1 MKTVMAL
8 MTIGLFSLPAV
19 ASDAYGDP
27 FEGWGF
33 VKDDWQV
40 VCDNTLTC
48 RAVGY
53 ADDDQWDKPISILLT
68 AIPKEALPTG
78 MVQFLP
84 EVSEKSQN
92 NVALWLNGKNYG
104 RLQPSSDGGL
114 YDLTAKQ
121 TNSLINSA
129 RLNTK
134 IEIKA
139 GDDSWTVSDKG
150 MGAVLLK
157 LDEVQGRVGTPI
169 ALVSKNSTH
178 KQTPKSAK
186 PKPVIKKAFSYSEK
200 DNKTLSAS
208 KQAYFEAN
216 INTWVNINDEQFV
229 GSEDTTGSCELINPK
244 SETSINFAKY
254 AGNSAGWD
262 FIPIDAT
269 HTLAVHSCWMGAY
282 NAASGYWLIDNA
294 KPRNPQIITTAGNDY
309 FEGEISA
316 NHKDR
321 GIGDCWNSKTWVW
334 NGTTF
339 AKMADSSTGMCKGF
353 AGGAWDLPTYVSEV
367 IEGNRKSDK

>member
-48 RAVGY
+48 RAAGY
-53 ADDDQWDKPISILLT
+53 ADDDQWDRPISILLT

-78 MVQFLP
+78 LVQFLP

-139 GDDSWTVSDKG
+139 GDESWTVSDKG

-169 ALVSKNSTH
+169 ALVSKNAPRS
-178 KQTPKSAK
+178 QAPKADK
-186 PKPVIKKAFSYSEK
+186 PKPVIKKAFAYSDK
-200 DNKTLSAS
+200 DNKQLNAS
-208 KQAYFEAN
+208 RLAYFQKN
-216 INTWVNINDEQFV
+216 ISQWVGV
-229 GSEDTTGSCELINPK
+229 GSEKLIGSQDVMEECELIDPN
-244 SETSINFAKY
+244 SDAAINFAKY
-254 AGNSAGWD
+254 DAELSNWD
-262 FIPIDAT
+262 FTPIDAN
-269 HTLAVHSCWMGAY
+269 HTLASHVCWRGAY
-282 NAASGYWLIDNA
+282 NAGYGYWLIDH
-294 KPRNPQIITTAGNDY
+294 KRPHHPRLITTAGNNY

-316 NHKDR
+316 THKDR
-321 GIGDCWNSKTWVW
+321 GIGDCW
-334 NGTTF
+334 
-339 AKMADSSTGMCKGF
+339 SSESWSWDGKKFVRSGQFTTGMCRGF
-353 AGGAWDLPTYVSEV
+353 AGGAWDLPSYVSEV
-367 IEGNRKSDK
+367 IESD

>member
-53 ADDDQWDKPISILLT
+53 ADDEQWDKPISILLT

-78 MVQFLP
+78 MVQLLP
-84 EVSEKSQN
+84 EVSENSQN

-200 DNKTLSAS
+200 DNKTLSAA

-216 INTWVNINDEQFV
+216 INRWININDEQFV
-229 GSEDTTGSCELINPK
+229 GSENTTGNCELINPK

-269 HTLAVHSCWMGAY
+269 HTLAVHSCWIGAY

-294 KPRNPQIITTAGNDY
+294 KPRNPQLITTAGNDY

-353 AGGAWDLPTYVSEV
+353 EGGAWDLPTYVSEV

>member
-1 MKTVMAL
+1 MKTIMAL

-78 MVQFLP
+78 LVQLLP

-92 NVALWLNGKNYG
+92 NVSLWLNGKNYG
-104 RLQPSSDGGL
+104 RLQLNSDGDL
-114 YDLTAKQ
+114 YSLTAKQ

-139 GDDSWTVSDKG
+139 GSDSWTVSDKG

-157 LDEVQGRVGTPI
+157 LDDVQGRVGTPI
-169 ALVSKNSTH
+169 ALVSKNSTR
-178 KQTPKSAK
+178 KQMPKSAK
-186 PKPVIKKAFSYSEK
+186 PKPIIKKAFSYSEK
-200 DNKTLSAS
+200 DNKTLSVS
-208 KQAYFEAN
+208 KQAYFQAN
-216 INTWVNINDEQFV
+216 INTWVNIDDEQFV

-269 HTLAVHSCWMGAY
+269 RTLAVHSCWMGAY

-294 KPRNPQIITTAGNDY
+294 KPRNPQLITTAGNDY

>member
-1 MKTVMAL
+1 

-48 RAVGY
+48 RVAGY
-53 ADDDQWDKPISILLT
+53 ADEGQWDTPTSILLT
-68 AIPKEALPTG
+68 ATPKVALPTG
-78 MVQFLP
+78 QVQFLP

-92 NVALWLNGKNYG
+92 NVALWLNGKSYG
-104 RLQPSSDGGL
+104 RLQPSADGYL
-114 YDLTAKQ
+114 YNLTAEQTKQ
-121 TNSLINSA
+121 LINHA

-139 GDDSWTVSDKG
+139 GSDSWTVSDKG

-157 LDEVQGRVGTPI
+157 LDDVQGRVGTPI
-169 ALVSKNSTH
+169 ALVSKNSTR

-186 PKPVIKKAFSYSEK
+186 PKPIIKKAFSYSEK
-200 DNKTLSAS
+200 DNKTLSAA

-216 INTWVNINDEQFV
+216 INTWVNIDDEQFI
-229 GSEDTTGSCELINPK
+229 GSEDTMGSCELINPK
-244 SETSINFAKY
+244 SETSINLAKY

-262 FIPIDAT
+262 FTPIDAT

-282 NAASGYWLIDNA
+282 NAASGYWVINHA
-294 KPRNPQIITTAGNDY
+294 KPSQPTLITTAGNDY
-309 FEGEISA
+309 SGGEISA
-316 NHKDR
+316 HHKDR
-321 GIGDCWNSKTWVW
+321 GVGDCWNSKIWVW

-339 AKMADSSTGMCKGF
+339 AKTSDSSTGMCKGF

-367 IEGNRKSDK
+367 IETDKP